1 MKTTKTTGRASK
13 WNRAI
18 VVSVPGHNEDDPA
31 TYHVISRNRAE
42 RHALDTRTFATAADA
57 ARALRGAA

>member
-1 MKTTKTTGRASK
+1 MKTTTSRASK

-18 VVSVPGHNEDDPA
+18 VVSVPGHNEDDAA

-42 RHALDTRTFATAADA
+42 RHALDTRTFATAKEA
-57 ARALRGAA
+57 ARALRRAS

>member
-1 MKTTKTTGRASK
+1 MKTPKPSK

-31 TYHVISRNRAE
+31 TYHVISRDRAE
-42 RHALDTRTFATAADA
+42 RYALDTQTFATAKEA